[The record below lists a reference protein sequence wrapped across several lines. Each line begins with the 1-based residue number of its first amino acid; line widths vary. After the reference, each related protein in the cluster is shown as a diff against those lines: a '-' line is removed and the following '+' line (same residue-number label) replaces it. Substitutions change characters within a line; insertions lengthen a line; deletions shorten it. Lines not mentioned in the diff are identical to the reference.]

1 MPRQLI
7 TALSLA
13 IVMILS
19 AACTV
24 TEMDYSKSIGT
35 SSASEASANRH
46 DGSRDKKKEA
56 AETYVQLGLGY
67 LRKGDRTRARTNLL
81 KALEKDDS
89 SGAAHNAMAL
99 LLQLEDEAELAEE
112 HFEKAMLHEPEMTR
126 YRYNY
131 SVFLLRQNRYEDA
144 YEQFTIAAEDI
155 NYGRRA
161 RVFYSLGLISSH
173 LSKPDEAKKSW
184 EKAVKLNPQL
194 AGPFLELADL
204 YFKMGDYPKAKRYLG
219 QYEKLSKPAPRALWL
234 AVRLE
239 YAFGNKDGEASKAM
253 ALKNMFP
260 YSEQA
265 LEYKAWLKSRE
276 DGVQSLFPTAK
287 DTLDKKDSLK
297 IQ

>member
-1 MPRQLI
+1 MPRQLV
-7 TALSLA
+7 AVLSLV
-13 IVMILS
+13 IVMTFS
-19 AACTV
+19 VACTV

-35 SSASEASANRH
+35 SSASEASATRH

-219 QYEKLSKPAPRALWL
+219 QYEKLSKPSPRALWL

-260 YSEQA
+260 YSEENV
-265 LEYKAWLKSRE
+265 EYKAWLKTR
-276 DGVQSLFPTAK
+276 K
-287 DTLDKKDSLK
+287 
-297 IQ
+297 